1 MTETEGFA
9 SEPEPVLFP
18 ELGDP
23 PAPDESLVTVR
34 RDDLRRILTQPGGSV
49 RAARPTRRTGWPQRC
64 WIGRRPAVRTPPEPR
79 RVR

>member
-34 RDDLRRILTQPGGSV
+34 RDDLRRILTQS
-49 RAARPTRRTGWPQRC
+49 RAGAFGPQTDRRSGPAGRSGAGWPR
-64 WIGRRPAVRTPPEPR
+64 GRRGGRPA
-79 RVR
+79 